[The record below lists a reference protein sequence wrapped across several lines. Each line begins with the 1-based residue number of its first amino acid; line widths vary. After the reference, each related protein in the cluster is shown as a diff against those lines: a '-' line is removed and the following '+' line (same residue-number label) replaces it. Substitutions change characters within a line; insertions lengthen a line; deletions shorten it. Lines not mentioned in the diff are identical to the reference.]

1 MDNTRIIKG
10 LLIFMAV
17 VLSFYLLKILSFIFI
32 PLISAIFLA
41 LLFMPLMRWL
51 NRKKVPKWAAVT
63 ISALIMLA
71 VLFVTYEI
79 INLSVRQITTSQ
91 NEFWEKADKSLTTTW
106 APITDMLGIQV
117 SANNNESIAK
127 ELMDDEK
134 ISKWVY
140 ERFGSTVGVV
150 QRMLVTIL
158 MMLFM
163 LILLLSGSL
172 NVQQIFGTL
181 IFNRRNSSVKAF
193 REIEQS
199 VVKFIEVKT
208 LTSLITGVGFG
219 LTCYF
224 FGVSFALFWGLIA
237 FACNYVQMIGSVV
250 VTAFLALFALIDL
263 NAPGSLL
270 AFALI
275 LIGIQVLVG
284 GVLEPIFMGQ
294 SFRINTITVLV
305 MLMLWGYIWGVAGL
319 ILSIPITVMLK
330 IIFQQFKSTQMI
342 VKVME

>member
-1 MDNTRIIKG
+1 MVI
-10 LLIFMAV
+10 

-51 NRKKVPKWAAVT
+51 NRKKVPKWLAVT
-63 ISALIMLA
+63 TSALIMLT
-71 VLFVTYEI
+71 VLFSTYMLI
-79 INLSVRQITTSQ
+79 SLSIKQITNSQ
-91 NEFWEKADKSLTTTW
+91 NEFWERADQSLTTTW
-106 APITDMLGIQV
+106 APVTDMLGIEV

-127 ELMDDEK
+127 ELMDNEK

-140 ERFGSTVGVV
+140 DHFGNTVGVV
-150 QRMLVTIL
+150 QRMVVTIL

-181 IFNRRNSSVKAF
+181 IFNRKNSSVRAF
-193 REIEQS
+193 KEIEQS

-208 LTSLITGVGFG
+208 LTSLMTGIGFG

-250 VTAFLALFALIDL
+250 VTAFLAVFALIDL

-305 MLMLWGYIWGVAGL
+305 MLMLWGFIWGVAGL

-330 IIFQQFKSTQMI
+330 IIFQQFKSTQVI

>member
-1 MDNTRIIKG
+1 MDHTRTIKG
-10 LLIFMAV
+10 ILVFMVV

-41 LLFMPLMRWL
+41 LFFMPLMRWL
-51 NRKKVPKWAAVT
+51 HRQKVPKWAAVT
-63 ISALIMLA
+63 ISSLIMLA
-71 VLFVTYEI
+71 VLFGSYQLI
-79 INLSVRQITTSQ
+79 SLSVKQITNSQ
-91 NEFWEKADKSLTTTW
+91 TEFWEKADKSLSTTW
-106 APITDMLGIQV
+106 APLADMMDINV
-117 SANNNESIAK
+117 STNNNESIAK
-127 ELMDDEK
+127 ELMGNEK
-134 ISKWVY
+134 ISDWVY
-140 ERFGSTVGVV
+140 GHFGSTVGFV
-150 QRMLVTIL
+150 QRMVLTIL

-181 IFNRRNSSVKAF
+181 IFNRKNSSVKAF
-193 REIEQS
+193 LEIEHS
-199 VVKFIEVKT
+199 VVKFIKVKT
-208 LTSLITGVGFG
+208 ITSLMTGIGFG
-219 LTCYF
+219 LTCHF

-250 VTAFLALFALIDL
+250 VTVFLALFALIDL

-275 LIGIQVLVG
+275 LTGIQVLVG
-284 GVLEPIFMGQ
+284 GVLEPILMGQ

-305 MLMLWGYIWGVAGL
+305 MLMLWGFIWGVAGL

-330 IIFQQFKSTQMI
+330 IIFQQFKSTEVI

>member
-63 ISALIMLA
+63 ISALIVLA
-71 VLFVTYEI
+71 VLFVTYEV

-134 ISKWVY
+134 ISQWVY

-181 IFNRRNSSVKAF
+181 IFNRKNSSVRAF

-208 LTSLITGVGFG
+208 LTSLMTGVGFG

-250 VTAFLALFALIDL
+250 VTVFLALFALIDL

-330 IIFQQFKSTQMI
+330 IIFQQFKSTEVI